1 MIDLWEAR
9 PRVTCKP
16 SVVHKLQDDAEGD
29 AIDRD
34 GGRAVYMKNY
44 RAAQG
49 ADLLE
54 KARKR
59 QKVRRDRQKREREA
73 GHGG

>member
-29 AIDRD
+29 AIDRAE
-34 GGRAVYMKNY
+34 GRALQVKAW
-44 RAAQG
+44 RAANPERVKWQNQI
-49 ADLLE
+49 
-54 KARKR
+54 R
-59 QKVRRDRQKREREA
+59 QQRRVAKREREA
-73 GHGG
+73 GRGK

>member
-29 AIDRD
+29 AIDRLE
-34 GGRAVYMKNY
+34 GRAMYMREY
-44 RAAQG
+44 RSTHGAALAVAQ
-49 ADLLE
+49 
-54 KARKR
+54 KR
-59 QKVRRDRQKREREA
+59 RRDLAKQKREA